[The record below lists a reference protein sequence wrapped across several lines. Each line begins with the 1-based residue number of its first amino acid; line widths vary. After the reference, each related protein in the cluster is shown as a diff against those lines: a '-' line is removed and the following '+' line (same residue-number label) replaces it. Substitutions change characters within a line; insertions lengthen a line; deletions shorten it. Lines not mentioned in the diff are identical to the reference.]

1 MGRSDEELSTY
12 LSVFNVNNMSFL
24 QTQFLVS
31 MYSVQYSIWLIYSTA
46 TYTHFFVIQLMTNT
60 SKLKRSFDQAESV
73 FVIEFRFPLK
83 LISKY

>member
-46 TYTHFFVIQLMTNT
+46 TYTHFCDSTHDKHI
-60 SKLKRSFDQAESV
+60 
-73 FVIEFRFPLK
+73 
-83 LISKY
+83 

>member
-46 TYTHFFVIQLMTNT
+46 TYTHFCDSTHYKHI
-60 SKLKRSFDQAESV
+60 
-73 FVIEFRFPLK
+73 
-83 LISKY
+83 

>member
-46 TYTHFFVIQLMTNT
+46 TYT
-60 SKLKRSFDQAESV
+60 
-73 FVIEFRFPLK
+73 RFCDSTHDK
-83 LISKY
+83 HI